1 MRLRT
6 ALFSAALALS
16 SAALAA
22 EGPAPRTA
30 VASLPPVAGVVE
42 AVGGEAWRCV
52 PLVREGSDPH
62 AYEPTP
68 RQMAALAEAEVFFES
83 GMPFERA
90 LAERVR
96 RLNPSLRVVEL
107 ACGHDHAHGHG
118 HAHGHD
124 AGEDGEEG
132 GDDPHGW
139 LSTTDLLRY
148 AEEACE
154 AFSAL
159 DPARAGDYEAARS
172 RYAERAQ
179 RVAAEARARLQA
191 AGVRAFAAFHPAYG
205 HFAAEFGLRQIALE
219 EDGRTPGPRHLAAV
233 ERAVREEGAR
243 VLLVQ
248 SGSEERR
255 AAAFL
260 ERTGLTVRA
269 ANPLGRDA
277 LAVIAAVADALASG
291 AGAAPAE
298 AAP

>member
-1 MRLRT
+1 MRLRS
-6 ALFSAALALS
+6 ALLLAALALAVDEP
-16 SAALAA
+16 AAA
-22 EGPAPRTA
+22 GPAPRTA
-30 VASLPPVAGVVE
+30 VASLPPVTGVVE

-118 HAHGHD
+118 HD

-154 AFSAL
+154 TFSAL

-219 EDGRTPGPRHLAAV
+219 EDGRTPGPRHLAAA

-260 ERTGLTVRA
+260 ERTGLTVRT

-277 LAVIAAVADALASG
+277 LAVIAAVADALAAG

-298 AAP
+298 DAP